1 MRSLSATAV
10 RTRSLFSLLTLIL
23 VLLVPGCSKSERKNW
38 TIVASFTN
46 ASGPEML
53 AIRQELEAAA
63 NRDKRIELRVDDY
76 HGLIESQCKALASR
90 DDFGD
95 VLIIVAD
102 RPVVLDRIIHDLHQN
117 GQQVIALGY
126 DIGHDDFSVALLPD
140 DITIGR
146 AAGTWAANHLVDGG
160 NIVALKGN
168 MSVRRSQERQRG
180 FLQGLTP
187 KPPRD
192 SAGNA
197 AKLVYESETDGTRS
211 GASRAMRDALVAQ
224 SKIDVVFAHSDEI
237 AFGAYE
243 CAVAA
248 GREREIAIIGVGGL
262 SDAGL
267 TWLSDGILAATLSV
281 PHGGEEAVNYAM
293 RILSGE
299 RFDASRVR
307 LPSRLYTYETVS
319 TGGTPIR

>member
-1 MRSLSATAV
+1 ML
-10 RTRSLFSLLTLIL
+10 SLLALIL
-23 VLLVPGCSKSERKNW
+23 ALAVSGCSKGDREHW
-38 TIVASFTN
+38 TVVASFTN

-76 HGLIESQCKALASR
+76 HGIIESQCKQLASR
-90 DDFGD
+90 DDHGD
-95 VLIIVAD
+95 VLIVVPD
-102 RPVVLDRIIHDLHQN
+102 RPVVLDRILHDLHKH
-117 GQQVIALGY
+117 GQQVIALRY

-140 DITIGR
+140 DLTIGR
-146 AAGTWAANHLVDGG
+146 AAGTWAASHLVDGG

-187 KPPRD
+187 KPTRN
-192 SAGNA
+192 SAEPPNA
-197 AKLVYESETDGTRS
+197 PKLVYESETDGTRS

-248 GREREIAIIGVGGL
+248 GRERELAIIGVGGL
-262 SDAGL
+262 ADTGL
-267 TWLSDGILAATLSV
+267 AWLSDGILAATLTV
-281 PHGGEEAVNYAM
+281 PHGGEEAINYAM
-293 RILSGE
+293 RMLSGE
-299 RFDASRVR
+299 RFDAARVR
-307 LPSRLYTYETVS
+307 LPSRLYTFDSVQ